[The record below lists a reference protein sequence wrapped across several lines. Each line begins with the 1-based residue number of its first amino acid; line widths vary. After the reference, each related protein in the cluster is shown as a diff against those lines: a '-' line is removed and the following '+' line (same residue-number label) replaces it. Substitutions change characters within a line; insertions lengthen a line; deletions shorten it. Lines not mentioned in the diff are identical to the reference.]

1 MATDYKR
8 RAEPRPGKRR
18 TPCWVWFTSGLML
31 GVFVSGLAWL
41 KLGPRGPVQT
51 QQVPGLPLQ
60 RPTPRPAEQAAPKAP
75 PPRFDFYTILP
86 ETEVVVPQE
95 QPRPE
100 PAIPATPAPERR
112 PQAAAPASA
121 DSYLLQAGAFSQ
133 RADAERL
140 RAGLALLGVEADIQ
154 AVQGS
159 DGKRVYRVRSGPYPS
174 RAAVEQARTNL
185 KRNGINS
192 IAIKQGG

>member
-18 TPCWVWFTSGLML
+18 TPCWIWFTSGLML
-31 GVFVSGLAWL
+31 GVFACGLAWL
-41 KLGPRGPVQT
+41 KLGPGGLAQT
-51 QQVPGLPLQ
+51 QQVPGLPSH
-60 RPTPRPAEQAAPKAP
+60 RPAPRPAEPVAPKAP

-95 QPRPE
+95 QPRPA
-100 PAIPATPAPERR
+100 PAIPAAPAPER
-112 PQAAAPASA
+112 PQATTPASA

-140 RAGLALLGVEADIQ
+140 RASLALLGVEAEIQ

-159 DGKRVYRVRSGPYPS
+159 DRKRVYRVRSGPYSS

>member
-8 RAEPRPGKRR
+8 RAEPRPSKGR
-18 TPCWVWFTSGLML
+18 TPCWIWFTSGLML
-31 GVFVSGLAWL
+31 GVFACGLAWL
-41 KLGPRGPVQT
+41 KLDPRGPIQT
-51 QQVPGLPLQ
+51 QQVPGLPAQ
-60 RPTPRPAEQAAPKAP
+60 RPAPRRAEPVAPKAP

-86 ETEVVVPQE
+86 ETEVLVPQQ
-95 QPRPE
+95 QPRPA
-100 PAIPATPAPERR
+100 PAIPAAPAAAEQ
-112 PQAAAPASA
+112 PQVAAPASA

-140 RAGLALLGVEADIQ
+140 RASLALLGVEAEIQ
-154 AVQGS
+154 AGQGS
-159 DGKRVYRVRSGPYPS
+159 DRQRVFRVRSGPYPS
-174 RAAVEQARTNL
+174 RAAVERARANL

>member
-18 TPCWVWFTSGLML
+18 TPCWIWFTTGLML
-31 GVFVSGLAWL
+31 GVFASGLAWL
-41 KLGPRGPVQT
+41 KLGPSGLAQT
-51 QQVPGLPLQ
+51 QQVPGLPSQ
-60 RPTPRPAEQAAPKAP
+60 RPAPRPAEPKAP

-95 QPRPE
+95 QPRPA
-100 PAIPATPAPERR
+100 PPIPAPPAPER

-121 DSYLLQAGAFSQ
+121 DSYLLQAGAFSE

-140 RAGLALLGVEADIQ
+140 RASLALLGVEADIH
-154 AVQGS
+154 AAQGS
-159 DGKRVYRVRSGPYPS
+159 DRKRVYRVRSGPYPS
-174 RAAVEQARTNL
+174 RAAVEQARANL

>member
-18 TPCWVWFTSGLML
+18 TPCWIWFTSGLML
-31 GVFVSGLAWL
+31 GMFACGLAWL
-41 KLGPRGPVQT
+41 KLGPRGPAQT
-51 QQVPGLPLQ
+51 QQVPGLPSQ
-60 RPTPRPAEQAAPKAP
+60 RPAPHPAKQAAPKAP

-86 ETEVVVPQE
+86 ETELVVPQE
-95 QPRPE
+95 QPRPA
-100 PAIPATPAPERR
+100 PAIPAAPAPAQ
-112 PQAAAPASA
+112 PQAIAPASA

-140 RAGLALLGVEADIQ
+140 RASLALLGVEADIQ
-154 AVQGS
+154 SVQGS
-159 DGKRVYRVRSGPYPS
+159 DRKRVYRVRSGPYPS

-192 IAIKQGG
+192 IALKQGG

>member
-8 RAEPRPGKRR
+8 RAEARPSKRR
-18 TPCWVWFTSGLML
+18 TPCWIWFTSGLML
-31 GVFVSGLAWL
+31 GVFACGLVWL
-41 KLGPRGPVQT
+41 KLGPSGLAQI
-51 QQVPGLPLQ
+51 QQVPGLPPQ
-60 RPTPRPAEQAAPKAP
+60 RPAPRPAEPAAPKAP

-95 QPRPE
+95 QPRPA
-100 PAIPATPAPERR
+100 PAIPTPPAPERPR
-112 PQAAAPASA
+112 AAAPASA
-121 DSYLLQAGAFSQ
+121 VRYLLQAGAFSQ

-140 RAGLALLGVEADIQ
+140 RASLALLGVEADIQ
-154 AVQGS
+154 AVQRS
-159 DGKRVYRVRSGPYPS
+159 DRKRVYRVRSGPYS
-174 RAAVEQARTNL
+174 SHAAVEKARSNL